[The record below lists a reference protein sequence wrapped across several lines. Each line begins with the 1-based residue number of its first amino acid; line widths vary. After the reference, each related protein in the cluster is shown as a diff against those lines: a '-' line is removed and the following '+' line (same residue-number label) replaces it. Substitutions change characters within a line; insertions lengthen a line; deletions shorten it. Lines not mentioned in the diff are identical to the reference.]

1 MLCYV
6 DEFLYPLFQF
16 RTKKLVCILW
26 VTILT
31 GGARTL
37 SVRGDGYL
45 WLPKRFG
52 VHKNLTGHGPVSFWP
67 LYGRFVTGQ
76 MTVLSFRWWMVDIIA
91 ANGPVIFIAAFRP
104 VKKPLDRPID
114 RSPVLFACRHN
125 VNLRSQKK
133 KKKK

>member
-1 MLCYV
+1 M
-6 DEFLYPLFQF
+6 
-16 RTKKLVCILW
+16 
-26 VTILT
+26 
-31 GGARTL
+31 
-37 SVRGDGYL
+37 

-133 KKKK
+133 KKKSKQERWKFLELCSFFFISFWLNSCSSLTSEARFRTNF